1 MSTNTLFAEYAP
13 VKTNN
18 GERIHRLLVYLAA
31 AAAVG
36 LILFL
41 TIYGF
46 DYYWLSSAER
56 PFSAKHEL
64 LKPSGRIGIKLG
76 MLGVGLFVVIF
87 LYALRKRIKWLSRR
101 GATKHWLDF
110 HVVAGV
116 TAPIVIA
123 FHSAFKFHG
132 IAGVAFWMMLSV
144 ALSGIIGR
152 YVYAQIP
159 RSLTA
164 AETSLKELQSW
175 EGELTQELSQQHM
188 FSARDLWPLL
198 RVPTAQQVRSMPL
211 YRALFQMIAFDIMR
225 PFHIARL
232 RCKVLGWGG
241 RISSMGGLFRTSNQE
256 LEYVIGSV
264 RRKSNLSKRVA
275 FLNRSQQ
282 VFHLWHVIHRPV
294 SYSFAV
300 LAVVHIVVVIM
311 LGFV

>member
-1 MSTNTLFAEYAP
+1 MSTNTLFASYAP
-13 VKTNN
+13 AKLKNP
-18 GERIHRLLVYLAA
+18 ERMHRILVYLAA
-31 AAAVG
+31 ITAVM

-41 TIYGF
+41 AVYGF

-76 MLGVGLFVVIF
+76 ILGVGLFFIIF
-87 LYALRKRIKWLSRR
+87 LYALRKRIGWLSRQ

-164 AETSLKELQSW
+164 AEASLKELQSW
-175 EGELTQELSQQHM
+175 EGELTQELSRQHM
-188 FSARDLWPLL
+188 FTQRDLAPLL
-198 RVPTAQQVRSMPL
+198 LVPTAQQVRAMPL
-211 YRALFQMIAFDIMR
+211 YRALFQMIALDLMR

-232 RCKVLGWGG
+232 RGKVLRVSGM
-241 RISSMGGLFRTSNQE
+241 IVSFGGLFRTSNQE
-256 LEYVIGSV
+256 LEYVIGAV
-264 RRKSNLSKRVA
+264 QRKSSLSKRVA

-282 VFHLWHVIHRPV
+282 VFHLWHVVHRPV

-300 LAVVHIVVVIM
+300 LAVVHIIVVIM
-311 LGFV
+311 LGFA